1 MTSARALQARRLLVK
16 RPPRPAPRAAPPR
29 AAAPGTPPRPD
40 TGDVLQ
46 QIMAITDRS
55 LEEARAR
62 KHALNCHGMKPALF
76 SVLCE
81 IKEKTVAK
89 WGYQEGC
96 CEDQMRDMAQ
106 NQHTIHVSCCSTNIG
121 WLAAQ

>member
-1 MTSARALQARRLLVK
+1 LRDILQKYLSTLQARRLLVK

-81 IKEKTVAK
+81 IKEKTGEQSKAP
-89 WGYQEGC
+89 ER
-96 CEDQMRDMAQ
+96 ED
-106 NQHTIHVSCCSTNIG
+106 C
-121 WLAAQ
+121 